1 MATKTNY
8 QSVGDTLKDR
18 LLTELGDRI
27 HSIVL
32 FGSVAR
38 GEATDDSDID
48 VLVITDGRSAT
59 EDRIQHVANDFSL
72 ANEVLAEVTIFST
85 ETFQTEVRMRSWF
98 ASDVLMQGRILT
110 DDGTYGRFCRQFEES
125 DSMETGPTREL
136 VDRTLD
142 MAEESLQASSSDLGQ
157 HLFRLAVDR
166 AYYCM
171 HHAAKAILADR
182 GVRPPRSHRG
192 LATIF
197 GRDIGLMSGE
207 FGEMLSDA
215 REHRTDSTYDPF
227 PTVTHE
233 IAENEVRNVERFLD
247 AANALLKPD

>member
-1 MATKTNY
+1 MATKSNY
-8 QSVGDTLKDR
+8 QGVVDTLKDR

-72 ANEVLAEVTIFST
+72 ANEVLAEVTTFST
-85 ETFQTEVRMRSWF
+85 QTFQTEVRMRSWL

-110 DDGTYGRFCRQFEES
+110 DDGTY
-125 DSMETGPTREL
+125 
-136 VDRTLD
+136 DRTLD
-142 MAEESLQASSSDLGQ
+142 
-157 HLFRLAVDR
+157 
-166 AYYCM
+166 
-171 HHAAKAILADR
+171 
-182 GVRPPRSHRG
+182 
-192 LATIF
+192 
-197 GRDIGLMSGE
+197 MSGE

-233 IAENEVRNVERFLD
+233 IAEKEVRNAERFLD